1 MSLYS
6 VLNVGASGMRAH
18 QFGVSTSGQ
27 NATNAATEGYSRRRV
42 HMEPIAP
49 GVGGSRATGSSRVVD
64 DLLEKRLLGARSNQ
78 SSAEANSEL
87 ARTVDELFADIEGG
101 LGERLDAFQSA
112 LGELATYPGDLAP
125 RHALLNVA
133 GDVARAFNSAA
144 EVLDGVRVEADT
156 KIRDEVDALNG
167 RLDEIASLSREIS
180 RAEQPFGAEASDLR
194 DRRDQLIREVS
205 DAVPVSA
212 IENDDGAVSLLLA
225 GSMSLVSFDGTV
237 TRLSAASDPTT
248 GDMHVYRSAAGAV
261 EDVTASITSGAIGG
275 YVNVRDGLIASTESG
290 LDQLAFD
297 FATAYNTA
305 HTAGVGLDGATG
317 RNLWNPPTAVAGAAG
332 ALSVSADVAGAPDRI
347 AAAQDAGSV
356 PGDNRNANALLA
368 VADAD
373 VALGATATL
382 GESFGSLLADVG
394 TTVRATY
401 LDEETSATVAS
412 QVDAMR
418 ESVSGISSDEEMI
431 SLMQFQ
437 RAYEASLQVIRTA
450 DELLSAVIA
459 LKR

>member
-6 VLNVGASGMRAH
+6 ILNVGANGMRAH

-42 HMEPIAP
+42 HLEPIAP
-49 GVGGSRATGSSRVVD
+49 GVGGARAVGSSRVVD
-64 DLLEKRLLGARSNQ
+64 DLLEKRFLGARSNQ
-78 SSAEANSEL
+78 RAAEAKSEL
-87 ARTVDELFADIEGG
+87 ARTVDELFADVEGG
-101 LGERLDAFQSA
+101 LGERLDAFQTS
-112 LGELATYPGDLAP
+112 LGDVATYPGDLAP

-133 GDVARAFNSAA
+133 GDVAGAFRSAA
-144 EVLDGVRVEADT
+144 EVLGAAREEADT

-167 RLDEIASLSREIS
+167 RLEEISALSGEIS

-205 DAVPVSA
+205 DAVPVSVL
-212 IENDDGAVSLLLA
+212 ENDEGAVSVLLN

-237 TRLSAASDPTT
+237 TRLSTASDPST
-248 GDMHVYRSAAGAV
+248 GDVHVYRPAAGML
-261 EDVTASITSGAIGG
+261 EDVTAAVSSGAIGG
-275 YVNVRDGLIASTESG
+275 YIDVRDNLIATTESD

-297 FATAYNTA
+297 LATAYNA
-305 HTAGVGLDGATG
+305 VHSGGVGLDGGTG
-317 RNLWNPPTAVAGAAG
+317 RNLWNPPIAVAGAA
-332 ALSVSADVAGAPDRI
+332 ASLSVSADVLGSPDRI
-347 AAAQDAGSV
+347 GAAQDAASL

-368 VADAD
+368 VADSN
-373 VALGATATL
+373 VALGGSTTIGGA
-382 GESFGSLLADVG
+382 FGSLLAEVG
-394 TTVRATY
+394 TTVRGAY
-401 LDEETSATVAS
+401 LDEETAGTVAD
-412 QVDAMR
+412 QVRALR

-437 RAYEASLQVIRTA
+437 RAYEASLQVVRTA
-450 DELLSAVIA
+450 DELLTQVIA